1 MAAVAVKYPAFQE
14 LGAEILA
21 VSVDPVATHRE
32 WHEKELSRMVE
43 GGALFPMISDPDGK
57 IGALFGVYDA
67 KTGLDLRSHFL
78 IDPHEVVQVMEILA
92 APIGRN
98 VPEIL
103 RQLRALQHHQA
114 TGDFMPCGWEP
125 GKPTLAETKDVSPI
139 SGRVWEVWKPRNAF

>member
-14 LGAEILA
+14 LAAEILT
-21 VSVDPVATHRE
+21 VSVDSVTTHKE

-43 GGALFPMISDPDGK
+43 GGALYPMISDPGGK
-57 IGALFGVYDA
+57 IGSLFGIYDA

-78 IDPHEVVQVMEILA
+78 IDPQGVVQAMEVLA

-98 VPEIL
+98 IAEIL

-114 TGDFMPCGWEP
+114 TGEFMPCGWEP
-125 GKPTLAETKDVSPI
+125 GKPTLAEGDEPSPT
-139 SGRVWEVWKPRNAF
+139 SGKVWKTWKPRNAF

>member
-21 VSVDPVATHRE
+21 VSVDSANTHKE

-43 GGALFPMISDPDGK
+43 GGALYPMISDPDGK
-57 IGALFGVYDA
+57 IGHLFGVYDS

-78 IDPHEVVQVMEILA
+78 IDPQGIIQAEEVLA
-92 APIGRN
+92 SPIGRN
-98 VPEIL
+98 VAEIL

-114 TGDFMPCGWEP
+114 TGEFMPCGWEP
-125 GKPTLAETKDVSPI
+125 GKPTLAKEGEIPSM
-139 SGRVWEVWKPRNAF
+139 SGKVWEIWKPRNAF